1 MVFMN
6 DGEMRNRGR
15 RLKTGFTL
23 IELLVVIAIISVL
36 VALLMPTLSRA
47 REKAK
52 ATQCMG
58 KLKQIGLATSFYIGD
73 FNDWIPAAHG
83 GHAIPFPDA
92 PGNFYGHNDFVIA
105 ILPYITNHFTYPASY
120 DNTRRGELFP
130 LFTCPDR
137 PERFCQ
143 VLNAKDCWVG
153 TYGWNIYL
161 YNIYDPINHPR
172 RKITQ
177 LAQPS
182 ETIFSADREGVPA
195 SYSQTFLAFHIED
208 PLTGHCPGHWHDI
221 GANFLLADGQV
232 RWISPEE
239 WMKNIHRWI
248 PLIN

>member
-1 MVFMN
+1 MN
-6 DGEMRNRGR
+6 DIERKSRVR
-15 RLKTGFTL
+15 SRKAGFTL
-23 IELLVVIAIISVL
+23 IELLVVVSIIAVL
-36 VALLMPTLSRA
+36 AALLLPVLSRA

-52 ATQCMG
+52 SIQCQG
-58 KLKQIGLATSFYIGD
+58 KLKQIGLAAMMYSED
-73 FNDWIPAAHG
+73 FNDWIPTAHG
-83 GHAIPFPDA
+83 GHDIPFPDA

-105 ILPYITNHFTYPASY
+105 ILPYTTNHFTYPCSY

-143 VLNAKDCWVG
+143 VLNTKDCWVG

-161 YNIYDPINHPR
+161 YNIYDPLNFPR
-172 RKITQ
+172 RKLTR

-195 SYSQTFLAFHIED
+195 SYSQTFLAFHVSLETE
-208 PLTGHCPGHWHDI
+208 PNGHCPGHWHDI

-232 RWISPEE
+232 RWMSPEE
-239 WMKNIHRWI
+239 WMKNIYRWI

>member
-1 MVFMN
+1 MN
-6 DGEMRNRGR
+6 GVKMKNMGSRP
-15 RLKTGFTL
+15 KSGFTL
-23 IELLVVIAIISVL
+23 IELLVVVAIIAVL
-36 VALLMPTLSRA
+36 VAVLLPAIQRS

-52 ATQCMG
+52 ATQCTG
-58 KLKQIGLATSFYIGD
+58 KLKQIGLATFLYIGD

-83 GHAIPFPDA
+83 GHDISYPDH
-92 PGNFYGHNDFVIA
+92 PGVFYGHNDFVIA
-105 ILPYITNHFTYPASY
+105 ILPYTTNHFTYPCSN

-143 VLNAKDCWVG
+143 VLNTKDCWVG

-161 YNIYDPINHPR
+161 YNIYNPAWCPR
-172 RKITQ
+172 RKLTQ

-195 SYSQTFLAFHIED
+195 SNSQTFLAFQIED
-208 PLTGHCPGHWHDI
+208 LLYGHCPGHWHDF
-221 GANFLLADGQV
+221 GANFLFGDGRV
-232 RWISPEE
+232 RWMSPEE
-239 WMKNIHRWI
+239 WMKNVYRWV